1 MAQSRSVRAFGASL
15 SSILLIAISA
25 WLYATP
31 ALAQGG
37 TADISG
43 TVFDQQ
49 KAVLPGVTVTVVNE
63 ATGQERTAVTEVDG
77 RFTIPT
83 LLPGTYTVRAEL
95 QGFQTTT
102 QQGLVLA
109 VGQEVTLNLT
119 MQLAGVQETLTV
131 TAEAPL
137 VEATA
142 SRIGVNITSQD
153 IDNLP
158 AFNRSQFSLMQT
170 IPGLVPALQPGAF
183 EGGQYSANG
192 QATTSNLFMV
202 DGQFNNDSRL
212 GGAQGTQARISL
224 DSMAEYQVQTHQYG
238 AEYGGSTGV
247 VVNSV
252 SRSGTNNVFG
262 RVFEYYK
269 GNALQAT
276 DYFLKQAGEENPDS
290 SSHVFGGHL
299 GGPIVR
305 NRLFYF
311 GNIEY
316 THAKEAANLNFPPDA
331 APLAVSY
338 SNYTKFTGPN
348 TYLRLDYQASTNH
361 RIRFSW
367 LREAIL
373 TQNDEL
379 EADLATLD
387 ASRHEND
394 AGDVV
399 LNFTLTSVLGN
410 RATNEIR
417 VGRVQER
424 LLQGPRAIFDD
435 DWKFIG
441 FGPLDPLTLGP
452 QNSHPD
458 YIAGNRNTYATAD
471 VRDFTIDDSL
481 TYVTAGGAHTLKTG
495 FNFMRTPLDRGL
507 GENFV
512 GNYMFP
518 GNAPFDPN
526 NPRTYPWRLNI
537 AVGQVDFSVVDY
549 RASGY
554 ISDRWTVGRNLT
566 LNLGLRYDWQDG
578 VPETKDAFGPRFGF
592 AYNIGG
598 ADRTVV
604 RGGVGKVYQY
614 QQSVVLF
621 NLARGQVVAP
631 VITYDTTQVASPATT
646 GLLPTGSTPEATS
659 CLRPA
664 VGSKAGVA
672 VIAPACRGFLEGLR
686 NQVLAGSFVNTT
698 TTGPLVDGDRRMAYT
713 WNFSIG
719 VKRELMR
726 DTAVSADYVGNRGYD
741 NTWAIDINEGPVN
754 PATGRI
760 TRLGVN
766 AFDPNGT
773 LVTGAA
779 RTAAFAGFY
788 QYQTLDALNS
798 DFDSLEL
805 GFEKRYSNRWAGRV
819 SYTLARC
826 RDAFPFTTP
835 FEPQS
840 ATRGFADDRDPRRD
854 YGACARDNRH
864 AFATSANVQI
874 WRGLGAGMVF
884 RAYSGYPIN
893 ETIGSD
899 VNGDGINVDRPVRGI
914 HDTARPIVSKLDA
927 QGMAVRN
934 GIDGPN
940 KVILDARAQYLW
952 NVLRYQAGVFLEVY
966 NLTNHVNYGPPTGNR
981 LSRNFLV
988 PIVADDPLTAQI
1000 GFRLTF

>member
-1 MAQSRSVRAFGASL
+1 MGGV
-15 SSILLIAISA
+15 LLIAIGA
-25 WLYATP
+25 LACATH
-31 ALAQGG
+31 AFAQGG

-63 ATGQERTAVTEVDG
+63 ATGQERTGVTEVDG

-95 QGFQTTT
+95 QGFQTTQ
-102 QQGLVLA
+102 QQGLVVA
-109 VGQEVTLNLT
+109 VGQEVALDLTLR
-119 MQLAGVQETLTV
+119 LAGVQESVTV
-131 TAEAPL
+131 TAAAPL

-158 AFNRSQFSLMQT
+158 AFNRSQFSLMTT

-192 QATTSNLFMV
+192 QATTSNLFLV

-247 VVNSV
+247 VVNTV

-262 RVFEYYK
+262 RVFEYYQ

-290 SSHVFGGHL
+290 SSHIFGGHL
-299 GGPIVR
+299 GGPIIQ

-311 GNIEY
+311 GNFEY
-316 THAKEAANLNFPPDA
+316 THQKQAANLSFPASA
-331 APLAVSY
+331 APLATSY

-348 TYLRLDYQASTNH
+348 SYLRFDYQASTNH
-361 RIRFSW
+361 RLRFSW

-387 ASRHEND
+387 AARFEND

-399 LNFTLTSVLGN
+399 LNFTVTSVLNN

-417 VGRVQER
+417 VGRVQES
-424 LLQGPRAIFDD
+424 LLQGPRVIFDD
-435 DWKFIG
+435 NWKFIG
-441 FGPLDPLTLGP
+441 FGALDPLTLGP

-458 YIAGNRNTYATAD
+458 YLAGNRNTYAQNE

-481 TYVTAGGAHTLKTG
+481 TFIRSGWGGEHTIKAGAG
-495 FNFMRTPLDRGL
+495 FMRNPLQPSGL
-507 GENFV
+507 GANFV
-512 GNYMFP
+512 GNYQFP
-518 GNAPFDPN
+518 TNAPFDPN
-526 NPRTYPWRLNI
+526 NARTYPWRLQV
-537 AVGQVDFSVVDY
+537 AMGQVEFDVTDY

-554 ISDRWTVGRNLT
+554 ISDRWTIGRNLT
-566 LNLGLRYDWQDG
+566 LNLGVRYDWQDA

-592 AYNIGG
+592 AYNVGG

-604 RGGVGKVYQY
+604 RGGAGKVYQY
-614 QQSVVLF
+614 QQLAVLAL
-621 NLARGQVVAP
+621 LARGTVIAP
-631 VITYDTTQVASPATT
+631 TVTYDTAQVASPATT
-646 GLLPTGSTPEATS
+646 GLLPTGSTPQATA
-659 CLRPA
+659 CLQPA
-664 VGSKAGVA
+664 AGSKAGVA
-672 VIAPACRGFLEGLR
+672 VLSPACRTFLQGMR
-686 NQVLAGSFVNTT
+686 DQVLAGGFVNTT
-698 TTGPLVDGDRRMAYT
+698 TVGPLVDGDRRMAYT

-719 VKRELMR
+719 LKHEVMSN
-726 DTAVSADYVGNRGYD
+726 TAVSVDYVGSRGYD
-741 NTWAIDINEGPVN
+741 LTAPIDINEGPLN
-754 PATGRI
+754 AAGRI
-760 TRLGVN
+760 TRPGVA
-766 AFDPNGT
+766 AFDPNAT

-779 RTAAFAGFY
+779 RNSVFQGFY
-788 QYQTLDALNS
+788 QFQTLDALNS

-805 GFEKRYSNRWAGRV
+805 GFEKRYSSRWAGRV
-819 SYTLARC
+819 SYTLGRC
-826 RDAFPFTTP
+826 RDVMNTPVSAPAPAVAFV
-835 FEPQS
+835 
-840 ATRGFADDRDPRRD
+840 DDRDPRRD
-854 YGACARDNRH
+854 YGACLRDNRH
-864 AFATSANVQI
+864 AFASSANVGI
-874 WRGLGAGMVF
+874 WRGLGAGMSF

-893 ETIGSD
+893 ETVGSD
-899 VNGDGINVDRPVRGI
+899 VNGDGINNDRPVRGV
-914 HDTARPIVSKLDA
+914 HDLTRPIVSKLDA

-934 GIDGPN
+934 GIDGEN
-940 KVILDARAQYLW
+940 KVIFDARAQYIFPMQG
-952 NVLRYQAGVFLEVY
+952 YQAGVFLEIY
-966 NLTNHVNYGPPTGNR
+966 NLTNHGNFGNPTGARN
-981 LSRNFLV
+981 SSNFLV
-988 PIVADDPLTAQI
+988 PIVADDPRTAQI

>member
-1 MAQSRSVRAFGASL
+1 MRHSSARTLARSL
-15 SSILLIAISA
+15 SSLLAIAISIG
-25 WLYATP
+25 LHATP
-31 ALAQGG
+31 AFAQGG
-37 TADISG
+37 TADING

-49 KAVLPGVTVTVVNE
+49 KAVLPGVTVTVTHE
-63 ATGQERTAVTEVDG
+63 ATGQERTTVTEVDG
-77 RFTIPT
+77 RFTLPT

-102 QQGLVLA
+102 QQGLVVA
-109 VGQEVTLNLT
+109 VGQELTLNLT
-119 MQLAGVQETLTV
+119 MQLAGLQETLTV

-142 SRIGVNITSQD
+142 SRIGVNISSQD

-192 QATTSNLFMV
+192 QATASNLFLV

-247 VVNSV
+247 VVNTV

-269 GNALQAT
+269 GNALEAT
-276 DYFLKQAGEENPDS
+276 DHFLKQAGEENPDS
-290 SSHVFGGHL
+290 SSHVFGGHI
-299 GGPIVR
+299 GGPIVQ

-311 GNIEY
+311 GNFEY
-316 THAKEAANLNFPPDA
+316 THAKQAANLNFPADA

-338 SNYTKFTGPN
+338 STFTKFTGPN
-348 TYLRLDYQASTNH
+348 SYVRLDYQAATNH
-361 RIRFSW
+361 RLRFSW

-379 EADLATLD
+379 EGDLAIQD
-387 ASRHEND
+387 AARHEND
-394 AGDVV
+394 AGDTV
-399 LNFTLTSVLGN
+399 LNFTVTSVLSN

-417 VGRVQER
+417 VGRVEER
-424 LLQGPRAIFDD
+424 LRQGPRVVFDEN
-435 DWKFIG
+435 WGFIG
-441 FGPLDPLTLGP
+441 FGQLDPLTLGP

-458 YIAGNRNTYATAD
+458 YIAGNRNTYAQNE
-471 VRDFTIDDSL
+471 VRDFTIDDS
-481 TYVTAGGAHTLKTG
+481 VTFIQSAAGEHTIKAGA
-495 FNFMRTPLDRGL
+495 NFMRNPLQPSGL
-507 GENFV
+507 AANFV
-512 GNYMFP
+512 GNYQFP
-518 GNAPFDPN
+518 TNAPFDLASA
-526 NPRTYPWRLNI
+526 RTYPWRLQV
-537 AVGQVDFSVVDY
+537 AMGQVDFDIIDY

-554 ISDRWTVGRNLT
+554 ISDKWAVGRDLT
-566 LNLGLRYDWQDG
+566 LNIGIRYDWQDAI
-578 VPETKDAFGPRFGF
+578 PETKDAFGPRLGF
-592 AYNIGG
+592 AYNVGG
-598 ADRTVV
+598 ADRTVI
-604 RGGVGKVYQY
+604 RGGAGKVYQY
-614 QQSVVLF
+614 QQLAVPAL
-621 NLARGQVVAP
+621 LARGTVIAP
-631 VITYDTTQVASPATT
+631 TITYDTAQVASPAAS
-646 GLLPTGSTPEATS
+646 GVLPTGSTPEATT

-664 VGSKAGVA
+664 AGGKAGVA
-672 VIAPACRGFLEGLR
+672 VISPACRGFLEGLR
-686 NQVLAGSFVNTT
+686 NQVLGGGFVNTT
-698 TTGPLVDGDRRMAYT
+698 TVGPLVDGDRRMAYT

-741 NTWAIDINEGPVN
+741 NTAPIDINEGPVT
-754 PATGRI
+754 AAGRI

-766 AFDPNGT
+766 AFDPNAA
-773 LVTGAA
+773 LVAGSA
-779 RTAAFAGFY
+779 RSSVFQGFY
-788 QYQTLDALNS
+788 QFQTLDALNS

-805 GFEKRYSNRWAGRV
+805 GLEKRYSNRWAGRV

-826 RDAFPFTTP
+826 RDVINTPVATPAPAAAFI
-835 FEPQS
+835 
-840 ATRGFADDRDPRRD
+840 DDRDPRRD
-854 YGACARDNRH
+854 YGACLRDNRH
-864 AFATSANVQI
+864 AFASSANVEI
-874 WRGLGAGMVF
+874 WRGLGAGIVF
-884 RAYSGYPIN
+884 RAYSGYPIS
-893 ETIGSD
+893 ETVGSD
-899 VNGDGINVDRPVRGI
+899 VNGDGINNDRPVRGI
-914 HDTARPIVSKLDA
+914 HDAALSIVSDLDA

-940 KVILDARAQYLW
+940 KVILDARAQYIW
-952 NVLRYQAGVFLEVY
+952 PVQGVQAGVFLEVY
-966 NLTNHVNYGPPTGNR
+966 NVTNHVNFGPPTGSR